1 MRRITQEEFLKLLSD
16 RATQIE
22 AFLSDYL
29 SDETRGE
36 EIARPAKLLKAIR
49 HGVLNG
55 GKRMR
60 PFLVLEI
67 ATMLGSSDQ
76 KAVHAAAGLE
86 CLHCYSL
93 VHDDLP
99 AMDDDDYRRGQ
110 PTIHKAFDEATA
122 ILAGDA
128 MLTLA
133 FELTVSEA
141 GGIDT
146 QTRCLLAAA
155 LARDSGMAG
164 MVGGQTLDLAYE
176 NSDAS
181 EDIISRIHAMKTGA
195 LIRYAC
201 TAGALIAGGAPN
213 DVASMQKYGEIIGL
227 AFQLADDL
235 LDVTSDSETMGKAT
249 GKDSEAG
256 KRTLVEIYG
265 VDWARTRLDE
275 LIAQAEAILA
285 PYGERAHVLRAAA
298 QFVAKR
304 EF

>member
-1 MRRITQEEFLKLLSD
+1 MITQEEFLKLLSN
-16 RATQIE
+16 RAIQIE
-22 AFLSDYL
+22 GFLGDYL
-29 SDETRGE
+29 SNETRGE
-36 EIARPAKLLKAIR
+36 EIARPERLLKAIR

-60 PFLVLEI
+60 PFLVLEV
-67 ATMLGSSDQ
+67 ASMFGSNDQ
-76 KAVHAAAGLE
+76 KAMHAAAGLE

-128 MLTLA
+128 MLTLS

-141 GGIDT
+141 GGIDA

-155 LARDSGMAG
+155 LARDAGMAG
-164 MVGGQTLDLAYE
+164 MVGGQTLDLAFE
-176 NSDAS
+176 NSDVS

-201 TAGALIAGGAPN
+201 TAGVLIAGGSAK
-213 DVASMQKYGEIIGL
+213 DVVSMQKYGEIIGL

-265 VDWARTRLDE
+265 VDWARARLDE
-275 LIAQAEAILA
+275 LIGQAEEILV
-285 PYGERAHVLRAAA
+285 PYGERANVLRAAA
-298 QFVAKR
+298 HFVAKR